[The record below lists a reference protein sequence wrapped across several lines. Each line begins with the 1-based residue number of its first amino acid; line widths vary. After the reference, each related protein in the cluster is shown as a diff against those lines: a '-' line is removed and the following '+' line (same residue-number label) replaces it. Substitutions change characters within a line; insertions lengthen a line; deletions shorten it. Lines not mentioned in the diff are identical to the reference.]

1 MVMKGFGVFVSGL
14 VLIAALQTRAQYD
27 YSAPAPPPAP
37 LAQILSGTQLDQLLG
52 AIALYP
58 DPLIAQIF
66 PAATQPQQIA
76 VAANYL
82 SSGGDPNLVDQQPWD
97 SSVQAVAHFP
107 DVIQMMNGNMQWT
120 TELGQAYLNQP
131 TDVMNSIQRLRAQ
144 AQAMG
149 NLQTGA
155 QQTVVNNSGEIEIL
169 PTDPNVIYVPQYDPG
184 VIYYQRPYYGL
195 VSFGLGFH
203 IGPWFD
209 FDFDWGDHRIIH
221 WDRDHPR
228 PNGWWRERP
237 EARREVFARAPVWH
251 PAARRVESRP
261 GFVVSRGDRGY
272 APRPA
277 PHVEPPREVRPAP
290 PREVRPALPVPSL
303 PHPPGLPGLPS
314 PGKLLNPF
322 SGGSAHEARAASV
335 RGAESRGGGGDRDHH
350 R

>member
-1 MVMKGFGVFVSGL
+1 MEMKGLGVFVTGL
-14 VLIAALQTRAQYD
+14 FLIAALQARAQYD

-37 LAQILSGTQLDQLLG
+37 PAQILSGTQLDQLLG

-66 PAATQPQQIA
+66 PAATQPSQIA
-76 VAANYL
+76 LAANYL

-97 SSVQAVAHFP
+97 SSVRAVAHFP
-107 DVIQMMNGNMQWT
+107 DVIQMMNGNLQWT
-120 TELGQAYLNQP
+120 TELGQAFINQP
-131 TDVMNSIQRLRAQ
+131 TDVMNSVQRLRAQ
-144 AQAMG
+144 AQSMG
-149 NLQTGA
+149 NLQNGA
-155 QQTVVNNSGEIEIL
+155 QETIVNDGGQIEIL

-195 VSFGLGFH
+195 MSFGLGFR

-209 FDFDWGDHRIIH
+209 FDFDWRDHRVIH

-228 PNGWWRERP
+228 PGDWWHERP
-237 EARREVFARAPVWH
+237 EARREVFARAPVWR
-251 PAARRVESRP
+251 PEPRRVESRP
-261 GFVVSRGDRGY
+261 GFVVNRGDRGY
-272 APRPA
+272 A
-277 PHVEPPREVRPAP
+277 PPREVRPAP
-290 PREVRPALPVPSL
+290 PREVRPAAPSL

-314 PGKLLNPF
+314 PGRLLNPF

-335 RGAESRGGGGDRDHH
+335 RGAESRGGGENRGGGDRH